1 MFKIN
6 YDYVRTVLIDILV
19 SLLLTFNI
27 FTPLLLQN
35 KSQIEK
41 SEKNILQISLKYTQC
56 WREYKDKSFSFCS
69 FYRNALIKKST
80 TFTKHKMKYCD

>member
-35 KSQIEK
+35 KTQIEK
-41 SEKNILQISLKYTQC
+41 SDKNILQISLK
-56 WREYKDKSFSFCS
+56 
-69 FYRNALIKKST
+69 
-80 TFTKHKMKYCD
+80 